1 MNRPI
6 KFRAWDCVN
15 KKMYVSELEA
25 VAFAKNG
32 NPANASI
39 SGFSR
44 PLIAIGDEPQ
54 ITLTQFTGL
63 HDKNGKE
70 IYEGDILNNSSNGK
84 GFVEWDERQVTYR
97 INAKQ
102 SNMTLSVI
110 ALNSEIIGN
119 IYENPELIQKL

>member
-1 MNRPI
+1 
-6 KFRAWDCVN
+6 
-15 KKMYVSELEA
+15 MYVSELEA